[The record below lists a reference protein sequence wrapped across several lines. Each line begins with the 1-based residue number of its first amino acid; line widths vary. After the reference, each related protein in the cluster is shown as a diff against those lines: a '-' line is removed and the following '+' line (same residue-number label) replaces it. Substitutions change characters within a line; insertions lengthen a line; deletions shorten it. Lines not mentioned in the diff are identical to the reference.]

1 MDVMGWRGVMDVV
14 WGEDVTCQ
22 HGNYTNDVMGCGWAS
37 HGLRGD
43 GVLPTSWSASGT
55 FVPDAFIS
63 FGLFNIFLKPGTNH
77 WHRFKGWVKFDF
89 FSI

>member
-1 MDVMGWRGVMDVV
+1 MGRWGVAAIMDV
-14 WGEDVTCQ
+14 
-22 HGNYTNDVMGCGWAS
+22 
-37 HGLRGD
+37 
-43 GVLPTSWSASGT
+43 SGT

-63 FGLFNIFLKPGTNH
+63 FALFNIFLQRGTNH